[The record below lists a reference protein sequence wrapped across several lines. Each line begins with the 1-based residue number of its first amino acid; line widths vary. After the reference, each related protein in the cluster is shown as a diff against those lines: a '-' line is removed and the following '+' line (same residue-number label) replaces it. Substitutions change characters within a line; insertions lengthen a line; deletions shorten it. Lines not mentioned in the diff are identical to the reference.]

1 MLYNFSKIKQDN
13 ELKEFEINKEILN
26 PPKYENLA
34 NINEYINLY
43 KKLISICQAFP
54 FLINKLDDK
63 QSSNIFN
70 LLYSFYLISQ
80 KSEKS
85 IIERKIKNFINLLII
100 KVY

>member
-26 PPKYENLA
+26 LPKYENLV

-43 KKLISICQAFP
+43 KKLILICQAFP

-80 KSEKS
+80 KSEK
-85 IIERKIKNFINLLII
+85 
-100 KVY
+100 

>member
-26 PPKYENLA
+26 PSKHENLA
-34 NINEYINLY
+34 NINEYINWY
-43 KKLISICQAFP
+43 KKLILICQAFP

-63 QSSNIFN
+63 ESSNIFN

-85 IIERKIKNFINLLII
+85 IIESEIKNFISLLII

>member
-1 MLYNFSKIKQDN
+1 MLYNYSKIKQDN
-13 ELKEFEINKEILN
+13 ELKEFEINKQILN
-26 PPKYENLA
+26 PSKHENLA
-34 NINEYINLY
+34 NINEYINWY
-43 KKLISICQAFP
+43 KKLILICQAFP

-70 LLYSFYLISQ
+70 LLSSFYLISQ

-85 IIERKIKNFINLLII
+85 IIEREIKNFISLLII